1 MRHKGKSVSFD
12 AMVKFFM
19 HNYHIPT
26 KKDVEK
32 LMARLDQIEKLIRS
46 SAGHDRRGRPTAVR
60 SKRSEPTG
68 GRGGSTAVNQ
78 VLEAIKEF
86 EQGAKLSEIM
96 EKTGFEEKKVRN
108 IIFRL
113 NKNGSIQRQSRGVY
127 AAK

>member
-32 LMARLDQIEKLIRS
+32 LMTRLDQIEKLIRS
-46 SAGHDRRGRPTAVR
+46 TAGPTKRGRPTAVR
-60 SKRSEPTG
+60 NQPGVKTG
-68 GRGGSTAVNQ
+68 SRGGSTAVTQ
-78 VLEAIKEF
+78 VLDAIKGF
-86 EQGAKLSEIM
+86 EQGAKLTEIM
-96 EKTGFEEKKVRN
+96 EKTGFDEKKVRN

-113 NKNGSIQRQSRGVY
+113 NKNGIIQRQSRGVY
-127 AAK
+127 VAK